1 MNRPLHEQAGVSRA
15 AYEMLQ
21 YLQRIARGDST
32 FTIQDTLLNHRCN
45 VAPDSDFTLIN
56 QLFDAGKIDYDYSMV
71 DGFQQRHLRLAWQA
85 GPALSDR
92 SK

>member
-1 MNRPLHEQAGVSRA
+1 MNRAPNEQAGVSKIA
-15 AYEMLQ
+15 WEMLQ

-45 VAPDSDFTLIN
+45 VTPDNDFTLLS

-71 DGFQQRHLRLAWQA
+71 DGFQHRRVRLV
-85 GPALSDR
+85 
-92 SK
+92 